1 MYYWIHGIII
11 GIHHT
16 IIMIRGFMDISIAHI
31 TITIG
36 MTLGMMPGI
45 IIHIITEVIT
55 VVIMEV
61 LPIVIMISFLIGVLI
76 PVGIEILEQT
86 GELIPFMQVAPEVPT
101 DH

>member
-16 IIMIRGFMDISIAHI
+16 IIMIRGFTDIAIAHI
-31 TITIG
+31 TIAIG
-36 MTLGMMPGI
+36 MTLGMIPGI
-45 IIHIITEVIT
+45 IIHIITE
-55 VVIMEV
+55 VIMEV

-76 PVGIEILEQT
+76 QVGIGILEQT